1 MALFKSFVK
10 LCRLVEI
17 VLLFISRILLMLMF
31 LIIVIS
37 VFCRYVLFAPIQW
50 SEEVT
55 LFMMI
60 WMGLIGMALA
70 LDYEDHVSISF
81 LVDKLNPK
89 LKKIIKYISEIVL
102 FYFLFIVI
110 KEGFVLALESNAK
123 SYMLQYPIKY
133 SLLSVPVCF
142 LLMFIFLIKNVLRRV
157 FSKRQS
163 YPSMD
168 RINNKG
174 KEEAL

>member
-1 MALFKSFVK
+1 
-10 LCRLVEI
+10 
-17 VLLFISRILLMLMF
+17 
-31 LIIVIS
+31 
-37 VFCRYVLFAPIQW
+37 
-50 SEEVT
+50 
-55 LFMMI
+55 
-60 WMGLIGMALA
+60 MGLIGMALA

-157 FSKRQS
+157 FPKRQS

-168 RINNKG
+168 RVNNKG